1 MNNARAIPNNETLAV
16 EFKSDQKK
24 LPVSEIIDT
33 VVALS
38 NTDGGSL
45 FLGVEDDGTAT
56 GVHKQHADSTQ
67 LAAFLANNTVPP
79 VSARVSTLT
88 LTADGTISTTGVPVI
103 EIDVPRSMAIMS
115 SSSGKIMRRRLKADG
130 APESVALYPYEI
142 ITRLSTLGQLD
153 YSAFPIP
160 DATLDDLDP
169 IEIQRLRSI
178 LARSKGVDQSLLEL
192 SDEELL
198 SALRMTTSVNGIP
211 TPTVTGVLLAGKIET
226 IRRAVPTHG
235 AAFQVLAGT
244 DVRVNQDFDQ
254 PLLYTIDK
262 LGDMFEAWNPEREFE
277 DGLFR
282 TSAPEFDQRAF
293 REAVVNAFG
302 HRDYSAMGRVRILID
317 NEGLTISNPG
327 GFIEGIN
334 IRNLL
339 TAEPR
344 GRNECLMSALKRV
357 DLAERTGRGIDR
369 IYEGS
374 LSFGRPL
381 PDYSGSSSTTVQ
393 VFIARTAP
401 DPLFMKMI
409 SEEAARTGR
418 PLSLRS
424 LLVLNALKDQ
434 RRLSAPDLFEQLP
447 FSDTMVRSTLGNLI
461 EGGLIETWG
470 QGGSRTYTL
479 SKSVYARAGEEI
491 GYIRQAD
498 IDKVRHEELI
508 LKLAKQNDGVITKR
522 DVEQLLHVGDKQAY
536 RKIVKLVQ
544 EGKLEKVGAGRATR
558 YLLV

>member
-1 MNNARAIPNNETLAV
+1 M
-16 EFKSDQKK
+16 
-24 LPVSEIIDT
+24 
-33 VVALS
+33 
-38 NTDGGSL
+38 
-45 FLGVEDDGTAT
+45 
-56 GVHKQHADSTQ
+56 HKQHADSTQ

-115 SSSGKIMRRRLKADG
+115 SSSGKIMRRRIKSDG
-130 APESVALYPYEI
+130 TPESVALYPYEI

-160 DATLDDLDP
+160 NSTLDDLDP

-178 LARSKGVDQSLLEL
+178 LSRNKGVDQSLLEL

-198 SALRMTTSVNGIP
+198 GALRMTTSVNGIP

-235 AAFQVLAGT
+235 AVFQVLAGT

-293 REAVVNAFG
+293 REAIVNAFG
-302 HRDYSAMGRVRILID
+302 HRDYSAMGRVRVLID

-357 DLAERTGRGIDR
+357 GLAERTGRGIDR

-447 FSDTMVRSTLGNLI
+447 FSDAMVRSTLGNLI
-461 EGGLIETWG
+461 EGGP
-470 QGGSRTYTL
+470 
-479 SKSVYARAGEEI
+479 
-491 GYIRQAD
+491 
-498 IDKVRHEELI
+498 H
-508 LKLAKQNDGVITKR
+508 
-522 DVEQLLHVGDKQAY
+522 
-536 RKIVKLVQ
+536 
-544 EGKLEKVGAGRATR
+544 
-558 YLLV
+558 